1 MIKHSQNCSRIPEL
15 EHHHVTKTFY
25 GAKNVMTTADQ
36 SSPLNGRSLE
46 KKNSTARVLDVG
58 FWGLTLLLAISAGAV
73 LLWVIIQTAL
83 EAIPAIREFGLGFV
97 VGTTWNPVTNVY
109 GVLPQIY
116 GTLVTAFIALIIAVP
131 LGIGVAIFLSEGFAP
146 SWVTTPISFAI
157 ELIVAIPSVVLGIW
171 GIFVLIPAIR
181 PVFGFLNTYFGWI
194 PIFGGSG
201 GLGNSLLLVGLV
213 LSIMIVPII
222 ISITRGTLQVLPK
235 DLRNGSLALGATRW
249 ETILTVMIPA
259 GLSGIVS
266 SVMLALGRAMGETM
280 VAAMLVGNANR
291 INISWLQPGST
302 ITGLIAS
309 QFGEAGRTQ
318 VAALMYAGLVLMIL
332 SLVVN
337 ILAEVIIRRFQNI
350 E

>member
-1 MIKHSQNCSRIPEL
+1 MS
-15 EHHHVTKTFY
+15 
-25 GAKNVMTTADQ
+25 ADKSTQ
-36 SSPLNGRSLE
+36 LTRNSLE
-46 KKNSTARVLDVG
+46 KQLSPARVLDVG
-58 FWGLTLLLAISAGAV
+58 FWGLTLILAISAGAV
-73 LLWVIIQTAL
+73 LLWVIIQTAI
-83 EAIPAIREFGLGFV
+83 AATPAIEKFGLGFL

-116 GTLVTAFIALIIAVP
+116 GTLVTAFIALLIAIP
-131 LGIGVAIFLSEGFAP
+131 LGIGVAIFLTEGFAP
-146 SWVTTPISFAI
+146 KWVTTPIAFAI

-181 PVFGFLNTYFGWI
+181 PIFTFLNTYFGWI
-194 PIFGGSG
+194 PFLGGDSVF
-201 GLGNSLLLVGLV
+201 GNSLLIVGLV
-213 LSIMIVPII
+213 LAIMIVPII
-222 ISITRGTLQVLPK
+222 ISITRSTFEVLPSN
-235 DLRNGSLALGATRW
+235 LRNGSLALGATRW
-249 ETILTVMIPA
+249 ETILRVLIPA
-259 GLSGIVS
+259 GLSGIIS
-266 SVMLALGRAMGETM
+266 SVMLAMGRAMGETM

-318 VAALMYAGLVLMIL
+318 VAALMYAGVVLMLL

-337 ILAEVIIRRFQNI
+337 ILAEIIIRRFQNI

>member
-1 MIKHSQNCSRIPEL
+1 
-15 EHHHVTKTFY
+15 
-25 GAKNVMTTADQ
+25 MTSADK
-36 SSPLNGRSLE
+36 SNRLTRHSLE
-46 KKNSTARVLDVG
+46 KQTSPARVLDVG

-73 LLWVIIQTAL
+73 LLWVIIQTTIA
-83 EAIPAIREFGLGFV
+83 ATPAIQEFGLGFLW
-97 VGTTWNPVTNVY
+97 GTTWNPVTNVY

-116 GTLVTAFIALIIAVP
+116 GTLVTAFIALLIAVP
-131 LGIGVAIFLSEGFAP
+131 LGIGVAIFLTEGFAP
-146 SWVTTPISFAI
+146 KWVTTPIAFAI

-171 GIFVLIPAIR
+171 GIFILIPVMKPIFKWINTYLGWI
-181 PVFGFLNTYFGWI
+181 PVFGGD
-194 PIFGGSG
+194 SAS
-201 GLGNSLLLVGLV
+201 GNSLLIVGLV
-213 LSIMIVPII
+213 LAIMIVPII
-222 ISITRGTLQVLPK
+222 ISITRSTFEVLPTY
-235 DLRNGSLALGATRW
+235 LRNGSLALGATRW
-249 ETILTVMIPA
+249 ETILRVLIPA

-280 VAAMLVGNANR
+280 VAAMLIGNANR

-318 VAALMYAGLVLMIL
+318 VAALMYAGVVLMIL

-337 ILAEVIIRRFQNI
+337 ILAEMIIRRFQNI

>member
-1 MIKHSQNCSRIPEL
+1 MS
-15 EHHHVTKTFY
+15 
-25 GAKNVMTTADQ
+25 ADKSTQ
-36 SSPLNGRSLE
+36 LTRNSLE
-46 KKNSTARVLDVG
+46 KQISPARVLDVG
-58 FWGLTLLLAISAGAV
+58 FWGLTLILAISAGAV
-73 LLWVIIQTAL
+73 LLWVIIQTAI
-83 EAIPAIREFGLGFV
+83 AATPAIEKFGLGFL

-116 GTLVTAFIALIIAVP
+116 GTLVTAFIALLIAIP
-131 LGIGVAIFLSEGFAP
+131 LGIGVAIFLTEGFAP
-146 SWVTTPISFAI
+146 KWVTTPIAFAI

-181 PVFGFLNTYFGWI
+181 PIFTFLNTYFGWI
-194 PIFGGSG
+194 PFLGGDSVF
-201 GLGNSLLLVGLV
+201 GNSLLIVGLV
-213 LSIMIVPII
+213 LAIMIVPII
-222 ISITRGTLQVLPK
+222 ISITRSTFEVLPSN
-235 DLRNGSLALGATRW
+235 LRNGSLALGATRW
-249 ETILTVMIPA
+249 ETILRVLIPA
-259 GLSGIVS
+259 GLSGIIS
-266 SVMLALGRAMGETM
+266 SVMLAMGRAMGETM

-318 VAALMYAGLVLMIL
+318 VAALMYAGVVLMLL

-337 ILAEVIIRRFQNI
+337 ILAEIIIRRFQNI

>member
-1 MIKHSQNCSRIPEL
+1 MSSANQSRE
-15 EHHHVTKTFY
+15 FSR
-25 GAKNVMTTADQ
+25 Q
-36 SSPLNGRSLE
+36 SLE
-46 KKNSTARVLDVG
+46 KQISPARVIDVG

-73 LLWVIIQTAL
+73 LIWVIAQTGLA
-83 EAIPAIREFGLGFV
+83 AIPAIQEFGLGFL

-116 GTLVTAFIALIIAVP
+116 GTLVTAFIALLIAVP
-131 LGIGVAIFLSEGFAP
+131 LGIGVAIFLTEGFAP
-146 SWVTTPISFAI
+146 KWVTTPIAFAI

-171 GIFVLIPAIR
+171 GIFVLIPTVR
-181 PVFGFLNTYFGWI
+181 PIFNWINQYLGWI
-194 PIFGGSG
+194 PFFS
-201 GLGNSLLLVGLV
+201 GNSASANNLLLVGLV
-213 LSIMIVPII
+213 LAIMIVPII
-222 ISITRGTLQVLPK
+222 ISITRSTFEVLPPH
-235 DLRNGSLALGATRW
+235 LRNGSLALGATRW
-249 ETILTVMIPA
+249 ETILRVLIPA
-259 GLSGIVS
+259 GLSGIIS

-280 VAAMLVGNANR
+280 VSAMLVGNANR

-302 ITGLIAS
+302 ITALIAS

-337 ILAEVIIRRFQNI
+337 IFAELIIRRFQNI

>member
-1 MIKHSQNCSRIPEL
+1 
-15 EHHHVTKTFY
+15 
-25 GAKNVMTTADQ
+25 MTSADQ
-36 SSPLNGRSLE
+36 STRLTGGSLE
-46 KKNSTARVLDVG
+46 KQNSKARVLDVG
-58 FWGLTLLLAISAGAV
+58 FWGLTLLLAIGSGAV
-73 LLWVIIQTAL
+73 LLWVIIQTAI

-97 VGTTWNPVTNVY
+97 IGTTWNPVTNVY

-116 GTLVTAFIALIIAVP
+116 GTLVTASIALLIAIP
-131 LGIGVAIFLSEGFAP
+131 LGIGVAIFLTEGFAP
-146 SWVTTPISFAI
+146 KWVTTPIAFAI
-157 ELIVAIPSVVLGIW
+157 ELIVAIPSVVIGIW

-181 PVFGFLNTYFGWI
+181 PIFTFLNTNFGWI
-194 PIFGGSG
+194 PIFSG
-201 GLGNSLLLVGLV
+201 NAARGNNLLTVGLV

-222 ISITRGTLQVLPK
+222 ISITRSTLEVLPQ

-249 ETILTVMIPA
+249 ETILRVLIPA
-259 GLSGIVS
+259 GLSGIIS
-266 SVMLALGRAMGETM
+266 SVMLAMGRAMGETM

-291 INISWLQPGST
+291 IDISWLQPGAT

>member
-1 MIKHSQNCSRIPEL
+1 MMS
-15 EHHHVTKTFY
+15 
-25 GAKNVMTTADQ
+25 ADKSTQ
-36 SSPLNGRSLE
+36 LTRNSLE
-46 KKNSTARVLDVG
+46 KQLSPARVLDVG
-58 FWGLTLLLAISAGAV
+58 FWGLTLILAISAGAV
-73 LLWVIIQTAL
+73 LLWVIIQTAI
-83 EAIPAIREFGLGFV
+83 AATPAIEKFGLGFL

-116 GTLVTAFIALIIAVP
+116 GTLVTAFIALLIAIP
-131 LGIGVAIFLSEGFAP
+131 LGIGVAIFLTEGFAP
-146 SWVTTPISFAI
+146 KWVTTPIAFAI

-181 PVFGFLNTYFGWI
+181 PIFTFLNTYFGWI
-194 PIFGGSG
+194 PFLGGDSVF
-201 GLGNSLLLVGLV
+201 GNSLLIVGLV
-213 LSIMIVPII
+213 LAIMIVPII
-222 ISITRGTLQVLPK
+222 ISITRSTFEVLPSN
-235 DLRNGSLALGATRW
+235 LRNGSLALGATRW
-249 ETILTVMIPA
+249 ETILRVLIPA
-259 GLSGIVS
+259 GLSGIIS
-266 SVMLALGRAMGETM
+266 SVMLAMGRAMGETM

-318 VAALMYAGLVLMIL
+318 VAALMYAGVVLMLL

-337 ILAEVIIRRFQNI
+337 ILAEIIIRRFQNI

>member
-1 MIKHSQNCSRIPEL
+1 MMS
-15 EHHHVTKTFY
+15 
-25 GAKNVMTTADQ
+25 ADKSTQ
-36 SSPLNGRSLE
+36 LTRNSLE
-46 KKNSTARVLDVG
+46 KQISPARVLDVG
-58 FWGLTLLLAISAGAV
+58 FWGLTLILAISAGAV
-73 LLWVIIQTAL
+73 LLWVIIQTAI
-83 EAIPAIREFGLGFV
+83 AATPAIEKFGLGFL

-116 GTLVTAFIALIIAVP
+116 GTLVTAFIALLIAIP
-131 LGIGVAIFLSEGFAP
+131 LGIGVAIFLTEGFAP
-146 SWVTTPISFAI
+146 KWVTTPIAFAI

-181 PVFGFLNTYFGWI
+181 PIFTFLNTYFGWI
-194 PIFGGSG
+194 PFLGGDSVF
-201 GLGNSLLLVGLV
+201 GNSLLIVGLV
-213 LSIMIVPII
+213 LAIMIVPII
-222 ISITRGTLQVLPK
+222 ISITRSTFEVLPSN
-235 DLRNGSLALGATRW
+235 LRNGSLALGATRW
-249 ETILTVMIPA
+249 ETIVRVLIPA
-259 GLSGIVS
+259 GLSGIIS
-266 SVMLALGRAMGETM
+266 SVMLAMGRAMGETM

-318 VAALMYAGLVLMIL
+318 VAALMYAGVVLMLL

-337 ILAEVIIRRFQNI
+337 ILAEIIIRRFQNI

>member
-1 MIKHSQNCSRIPEL
+1 MMS
-15 EHHHVTKTFY
+15 
-25 GAKNVMTTADQ
+25 ADKSTQ
-36 SSPLNGRSLE
+36 LTGNSLE
-46 KKNSTARVLDVG
+46 KQISPARVLDVG
-58 FWGLTLLLAISAGAV
+58 FWGLTLILAISAGAV
-73 LLWVIIQTAL
+73 LLWVIIQTAI
-83 EAIPAIREFGLGFV
+83 AATPAIEKFGLGFL

-116 GTLVTAFIALIIAVP
+116 GTLVTALIALSIAIP
-131 LGIGVAIFLSEGFAP
+131 LGIGVAIFLTEGFAP
-146 SWVTTPISFAI
+146 KWVTTPIAFAI

-181 PVFGFLNTYFGWI
+181 PIFTFLNTYFGWI
-194 PIFGGSG
+194 PFFGGDSVF
-201 GLGNSLLLVGLV
+201 GNSLLIVGLV
-213 LSIMIVPII
+213 LAIMIVPII
-222 ISITRGTLQVLPK
+222 ISITRSTFEVLPSN
-235 DLRNGSLALGATRW
+235 LRNGSLALGATRW
-249 ETILTVMIPA
+249 ETILRVLIPA
-259 GLSGIVS
+259 GLSGIIS
-266 SVMLALGRAMGETM
+266 SVMLAMGRAMGETM

-318 VAALMYAGLVLMIL
+318 VAALMYAGVVLMLL

-337 ILAEVIIRRFQNI
+337 ILAEMIIRRFQNI